1 MSKKW
6 FWCKIY
12 GFIAQQRG
20 NKFQALG
27 VIYRVHLRQKMSS
40 RNKPQINILQGNK
53 MFLRKY
59 ADSNKSDRTLKN
71 SCHSFMRLQKYIRV
85 C

>member
-1 MSKKW
+1 MQNLW
-6 FWCKIY
+6 FYCTK
-12 GFIAQQRG
+12 RG